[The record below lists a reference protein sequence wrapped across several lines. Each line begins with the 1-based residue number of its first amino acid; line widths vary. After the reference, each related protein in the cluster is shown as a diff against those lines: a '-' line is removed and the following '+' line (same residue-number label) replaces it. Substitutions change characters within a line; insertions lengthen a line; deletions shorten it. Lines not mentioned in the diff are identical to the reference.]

1 MLPLEKWNSF
11 LGLIHINC
19 TRNSEVY
26 SSCLFC
32 IIWCKF
38 YKAICFGFVDV
49 SPDFLKRKTLTHH
62 FFVMLSLP
70 YHPPCPR
77 GVPFFASLEPGSLAL
92 GATASALSHTLSAPV
107 ITGAGSVQVLGPGRG
122 PGENGQGMSWGRQN
136 GSGSPPCLAGFR
148 VLSSVLLLCLFFGF
162 VFTSHP

>member
-49 SPDFLKRKTLTHH
+49 SPDFFKKENINSP
-62 FFVMLSLP
+62 FFCHALPAVSPALSQGCALLCQPWTWLSSFGGHGQCSLP
-70 YHPPCPR
+70 HPLSTCHYWGRLRAGPR
-77 GVPFFASLEPGSLAL
+77 PGPR
-92 GATASALSHTLSAPV
+92 TRRER
-107 ITGAGSVQVLGPGRG
+107 TGDVLG
-122 PGENGQGMSWGRQN
+122 ETEWKRQPTLL
-136 GSGSPPCLAGFR
+136 SGL
-148 VLSSVLLLCLFFGF
+148 
-162 VFTSHP
+162 